1 MPRGALPLALLLHAA
16 AAELVTFSNTA
27 PRLDTEG
34 AIINAHDAPLLPSP
48 SCLLNGFPCPPPSWP
63 ATWALAPSTYV
74 FPSDKPAASFPPFTP
89 THPWGMVQ
97 LDWAVGGEVWLK
109 PDRNTSTCEAQ
120 SIANCA
126 ALKANGTA
134 QRCLIYH
141 NM

>member
-1 MPRGALPLALLLHAA
+1 MGAA
-16 AAELVTFSNTA
+16 AAAAAAAATA
-27 PRLDTEG
+27 VQPM
-34 AIINAHDAPLLPSP
+34 LPSP
-48 SCLLNGFPCPPPSWP
+48 SCLLNGFPCPPPPWP
-63 ATWALAPSTYV
+63 PVWDLAQSTYV

-89 THPWGMVQ
+89 VHRWGMVQ
-97 LDWAVGGEVWLK
+97 LDWAVGGQVWLK
-109 PDRNTSTCEAQ
+109 PDRNQSDCEAQ

>member
-1 MPRGALPLALLLHAA
+1 MSRVLLIGLTAVATARMAA
-16 AAELVTFSNTA
+16 PV
-27 PRLDTEG
+27 
-34 AIINAHDAPLLPSP
+34 LPSP

-63 ATWALAPSTYV
+63 PAWGLAESSYV
-74 FPSDKPAASFPPFTP
+74 FPSDKPAASFPPFAP
-89 THPWGMVQ
+89 VHPWGMVQ

-109 PDRNTSTCEAQ
+109 PNRSESTCEAQ